1 MKKPDA
7 LSCAMIVLVGAT
19 WGFHGPAIK
28 LAFAAGFTFPQLVLG
43 EYLVAALVF
52 GGVVA
57 LQGLGPR
64 GDRRFWGRLLLAGVF
79 GCGVP
84 LFLFWAYRL
93 GPVSIGATLLFL
105 YVPFSQILSFALT
118 RRSPTPR
125 EWVSAALIVVGA
137 AVAADFLK
145 QADAAHLRGTPLA
158 VLAAVCFAAFFALT
172 ARLGGSGTPALR
184 SLTCSGLGAVL
195 TLAVAAAAGWPL
207 LPAVHPAGRAAVW
220 LLALGV
226 FGQVVPVFLTL
237 RFLPR
242 TGSGLGSILASTELP
257 VAVATSAVLLGERI
271 GPAQI
276 AGVALVL
283 TGIALPNL
291 PGRAAQPV

>member
-7 LSCAMIVLVGAT
+7 LSCGMMTLVGAT
-19 WGFHGPAIK
+19 WGLHGPAIK
-28 LAFAAGFTFPQLVLG
+28 LAFAAGFTLPQLVLG
-43 EYLVAALVF
+43 EYLVAAAVF
-52 GGVVA
+52 GGAVA

-64 GDRRFWGRLLLAGVF
+64 ADPRFWGRLLLAGVF

-84 LFLFWAYRL
+84 LALFWAYRL

-105 YVPFSQILSFALT
+105 YVPFSQILSFAIT
-118 RRSPTPR
+118 RRSPTAR
-125 EWVSAALIVVGA
+125 EWASAALIVIGA

-145 QADAAHLRGTPLA
+145 QADAAHLRGAPFA
-158 VLAAVCFAAFFALT
+158 VLAAFCFAAFFALT

-184 SLTCSGLGAVL
+184 SLTCSLVGAAL

-220 LLALGV
+220 LLGLGV

-283 TGIALPNL
+283 AGIALPHL
-291 PGRAAQPV
+291 PGRAAA